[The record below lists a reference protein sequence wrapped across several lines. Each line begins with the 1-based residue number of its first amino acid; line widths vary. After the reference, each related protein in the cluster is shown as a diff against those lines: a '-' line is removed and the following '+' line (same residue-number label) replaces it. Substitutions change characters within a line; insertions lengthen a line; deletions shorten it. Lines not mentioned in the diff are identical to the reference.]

1 MFCTYGVFVMLWGST
16 VAWSKGYSLH
26 VVGLLLLNSAQIVP
40 TPPAPR
46 NGGPFQLFLDRPVK
60 WTRWLAGAIKSG

>member
-46 NGGPFQLFLDRPVK
+46 NGGPFQLFFGQ
-60 WTRWLAGAIKSG
+60 AGQVDSLVGWRCCY